1 MQRSDRVASIIEK
14 ELGKI
19 IFEDVKDDRLRFV
32 TITGVK
38 LTRDLSYATVYYR
51 VIGTEDQIKSTS
63 QNLLDAKG
71 FIKSKLSK
79 ALTIRKVPELIFKYD
94 ESLEYGNRI
103 EEIINKINKK

>member
-1 MQRSDRVASIIEK
+1 MHRSDRVSKIIEK

-32 TITGVK
+32 NITTVK
-38 LTRDLSYATVYYR
+38 LTKDLSYATVYYR
-51 VIGTEDQIKSTS
+51 VIGTEDQIKATS

-71 FIKSKLSK
+71 FIKMKLSK

-94 ESLEYGNRI
+94 ESIDYGNKI
-103 EEIINKINKK
+103 EAIIKEIKSK

>member
-32 TITGVK
+32 LLLVK